1 MRGAYPFTLDVSRLA
16 SLMLDL
22 DSINLGFSRK
32 ALVYDAYGTENAAVR
47 WTRAQVR
54 AQVMAVCPP
63 SSDGGER
70 KILELNAG
78 TGEDAAYFV
87 QRGLRVHAT
96 DVADGMLA
104 EIQRK
109 IDREN
114 LQGRLTVQK
123 LSFLDLERVQGGP
136 FDVVLSNFGGLNCV
150 PLAQLRV
157 VAEKLPSVLKPGG
170 ALVWVLMPP
179 ICPWELA
186 QAARGRFSVAFRRVR
201 GQTRA
206 HVEGAY
212 FSTFYFHPSQVIQ
225 LLWPNFSRFTH
236 HSLSL
241 FSPPAFMEGFPRR
254 WPRVFYWLTQLD
266 YLVSRWPVFN
276 SMGDFYILSALKA
289 LAPSGSSPM
298 GRG

>member
-1 MRGAYPFTLDVSRLA
+1 MI
-16 SLMLDL
+16 DL

-32 ALVYDAYGTENAAVR
+32 ALVYDAYGAENAAVR

-63 SSDGGER
+63 SKDGDG

-78 TGEDAAYFV
+78 TGEDAAYFA

-109 IDREN
+109 IERES
-114 LQGRLTVQK
+114 LLGRLTAQK
-123 LSFLDLERVQGGP
+123 LSFLDLEQVQDGP
-136 FDVVLSNFGGLNCV
+136 FDVVFSNFGGLNCV

-157 VAEKLPSVLKPGG
+157 VAEKLPNVLKPGG

-212 FSTFYFHPSQVIQ
+212 FSTFYFQPSQIIQ
-225 LLWPNFSRFTH
+225 LLRPNFSQFTLQ
-236 HSLSL
+236 SLSL

-254 WPRVFYWLTQLD
+254 WPRLFHWLTQLD
-266 YLVSRWPVFN
+266 FLVSRWPIFN
-276 SMGDFYILSALKA
+276 SMGDFYILSAKRVPLSLK
-289 LAPSGSSPM
+289 
-298 GRG
+298 GRGDRGDG